1 MDIPPAP
8 LSIEVSIT
16 VEQIFEIV
24 EMDYTFEVHLEKA
37 RNPFLK
43 ESRQSFLRHD
53 IGWRRQSSG

>member
-24 EMDYTFEVHLEKA
+24 EMDYTFEVPLESSISVSEGVKTV
-37 RNPFLK
+37 
-43 ESRQSFLRHD
+43 LRET
-53 IGWRRQSSG
+53 